1 METYKVFG
9 KSLKYNVFK
18 TNWGYFGLAGTE
30 YVLFGTCL
38 PMSRPEGVKSQLLR
52 NLSLLKREAGSTD
65 ITYKIEFDR
74 KLFTPVQD
82 VITAYFE
89 GAIIDFDTTL
99 PVMLDGFSNFIQQ
112 VFSACRNIKFGQ
124 VITYSDLAKRIGRP
138 TASRAVGNALSKN
151 PLPLIIPCHRV
162 IRSNGRLGGFSAPG
176 GIELKTR
183 LLQHEHSIITNCR
196 ST

>member
-1 METYKVFG
+1 MFE

-38 PMSRPEGVKSQLLR
+38 PMSGPEVVKSQLLK
-52 NLSLLKREAGSTD
+52 NLSSLKREAGTRD
-65 ITYKIEFDR
+65 LAWKIEFDR
-74 KLFTPVQD
+74 KLFTPLQET
-82 VITAYFE
+82 ISAYFE

-99 PVMLDGFSNFIQQ
+99 PVMLNGLSSLIRL
-112 VFSACRNIKFGQ
+112 VLSACRTVKFGQ
-124 VITYSDLAKRIGRP
+124 VITYSALAKRIGRP

-162 IRSNGRLGGFSAPG
+162 IRSDGRLGGFSAPG
-176 GIELKTR
+176 GMKLKTR
-183 LLQHEHSIITNCR
+183 LLQHEHAIITNCR